1 MKIGIISDIHA
12 QSQALQRVLDDM
24 PSVDRLLCAGDAISE
39 YRFCPETVELLQ
51 QYEVQCIQGNHEK
64 VLFGGA
70 NPHYLKKCEAE
81 YDAKHLE
88 TLTTAPITVEFEAAG
103 TSVLMVHASPWRPF
117 DEYILSTSPQLPR
130 FAELPY
136 DVVILGHTHIPMV
149 HRAGGVLVIN
159 PGSCSQ
165 SRDGDMRGAYAVLN
179 LATREVEIRRVQL
192 N

>member
-24 PSVDRLLCAGDAISE
+24 PSFDRLLCAGDAISE

-88 TLTTAPITVEFEAAG
+88 MLSTAPTTVELEAAG

-117 DEYILSTSPQLPR
+117 DEYILPTSPQLPR

>member
-88 TLTTAPITVEFEAAG
+88 TLTTAPTTVEFEAAG

-117 DEYILSTSPQLPR
+117 DEYILPTSPQLPR

-136 DVVILGHTHIPMV
+136 DVVILGHTHIPMA
-149 HRAGGVLVIN
+149 HQAGGVLVIN